1 MQILTLTNH
10 RYVSINKYWD
20 RIEKILIL
28 LIDAILNWYFVRTVK
43 ARLVS
48 AGLTKYDKLV
58 QFNVRIVMVSLAMDV
73 SIYNPELFGGEGDC

>member
-1 MQILTLTNH
+1 M
-10 RYVSINKYWD
+10 
-20 RIEKILIL
+20 EKILIL
-28 LIDAILNWYFVRTVK
+28 LIDAVLNWYFIRTVK

-73 SIYNPELFGGEGDC
+73 GFYLKRLGIGR

>member
-1 MQILTLTNH
+1 M
-10 RYVSINKYWD
+10 
-20 RIEKILIL
+20 EKIFIL
-28 LIDAILNWYFVRTVK
+28 LIDAVLNWYFIRTVK

-73 SIYNPELFGGEGDC
+73 SFLS

>member
-1 MQILTLTNH
+1 M
-10 RYVSINKYWD
+10 
-20 RIEKILIL
+20 EKILIL
-28 LIDAILNWYFVRTVK
+28 LIDAVLNWYFVRTVK

-73 SIYNPELFGGEGDC
+73 SLSQTTLNRLKEKKDC

>member
-1 MQILTLTNH
+1 M
-10 RYVSINKYWD
+10 
-20 RIEKILIL
+20 EKIFIL
-28 LIDAILNWYFVRTVK
+28 LIDAVLNWYFIRTVK

-73 SIYNPELFGGEGDC
+73 SFILNDPESVGREKTIVNGLGFIRF